1 MADLVANQGTQGLK
15 VAGRSLINIMALGG
29 LTSIPFFTA
38 LSSVIMSAMGD
49 DDEDALTKIRGMM
62 PNKFM
67 QDMMVYGLSG
77 AVGGVDLSGSLSIEV
92 PRNFKDIVGVPYAI
106 YEDSMNMV
114 KSIKSGNQ
122 YRAVAETPFTP
133 IAVRNAMRGIELYTR
148 GQRTRG
154 GKAINVPG
162 EREPRKI
169 TGVEAVKKT
178 VLGLQPIEVSSG
190 YKAYQATQKMKS
202 EIRDKK
208 TAWADQYAN
217 AKIDKDLKEMIKIKK
232 EVREWNTK
240 ARKEKKFWRIVDIDK
255 MVESR
260 LEGGKIK
267 GIPKSMRKE
276 SKERYAAWQ

>member
-1 MADLVANQGTQGLK
+1 
-15 VAGRSLINIMALGG
+15 
-29 LTSIPFFTA
+29 
-38 LSSVIMSAMGD
+38 
-49 DDEDALTKIRGMM
+49 
-62 PNKFM
+62 
-67 QDMMVYGLSG
+67 
-77 AVGGVDLSGSLSIEV
+77 
-92 PRNFKDIVGVPYAI
+92 
-106 YEDSMNMV
+106 
-114 KSIKSGNQ
+114 
-122 YRAVAETPFTP
+122 VAETPFTP

-232 EVREWNTK
+232 EVLEN
-240 ARKEKKFWRIVDIDK
+240 
-255 MVESR
+255 SR
-260 LEGGKIK
+260 Y
-267 GIPKSMRKE
+267 R
-276 SKERYAAWQ
+276 